1 MIKNTPSPSKT
12 DILKQWY
19 VDVWENGNLDVIED
33 YFLEVAHNTNGGE
46 NHLVPGFGV
55 DPKELREWLSILHSF
70 VTDIKVDVLR
80 TIEQGDWISAVLRIT
95 CRQRETSNK
104 IEVIQQITLRFEGD
118 KKVESYPSFDFIRF
132 FEQLGQL
139 PKDTHALLLSGT
151 VLR

>member
-1 MIKNTPSPSKT
+1 MTDNMHPASKA

-19 VDVWENGNLDVIED
+19 VDVWENGDLDVIED
-33 YFLEVAHNTNGGE
+33 YFLELSHTSTDGE
-46 NHLVPGFGV
+46 DHLAPGFGV
-55 DPKELREWLSILHSF
+55 DAKELREWLSILHSF
-70 VTDIKVDVLR
+70 VTDIKVDVLQ

-95 CRQRETSNK
+95 CRQRETTNK

-118 KKVESYPSFDFIRF
+118 KKAESYPSFDFIRF

-139 PKDTHALLLSGT
+139 PEDTHALLLSGT